1 MMLLM
6 IYAEYIQYMV
16 VSDDAEYFE
25 NDTVAVGYGLN
36 HC

>member
-6 IYAEYIQYMV
+6 IYAENIQYIL

-25 NDTVAVGYGLN
+25 NATVADDVDQM
-36 HC
+36 